1 MRAARSVTLGLKR
14 MASAARA
21 GRVENGGP
29 EGGPNAGAGVA
40 PGPAVAAWHR
50 GRIAT
55 GGGEA
60 RARRPAAADPGTDG
74 PTPIRKGETPFS
86 SLLLLS
92 SSGNFSRRP
101 SPPTDSLGAE
111 AAALEARTPTDPA
124 TRALAL
130 TSAPRSPH
138 DASLR
143 AAGGLFRDAGPSFVR
158 PSRHFPPQPP
168 QLVPRMDASFL
179 SHKISVYRTSTIR
192 DLTDPKPGWSWLWF
206 RGVVPEPFVSVLR

>member
-1 MRAARSVTLGLKR
+1 M
-14 MASAARA
+14 
-21 GRVENGGP
+21 
-29 EGGPNAGAGVA
+29 
-40 PGPAVAAWHR
+40 AAWHQ
-50 GRIAT
+50 GRI
-55 GGGEA
+55 
-60 RARRPAAADPGTDG
+60 RDRRRERRGHAGRPR
-74 PTPIRKGETPFS
+74 PTPEQTGQRQSERGKTPFS

-101 SPPTDSLGAE
+101 SPPTEPLGAE
-111 AAALEARTPTDPA
+111 AAALEARTPTNPA

-143 AAGGLFRDAGPSFVR
+143 AAGGLFGDAGPSFVR
-158 PSRHFPPQPP
+158 PSRHFPPP